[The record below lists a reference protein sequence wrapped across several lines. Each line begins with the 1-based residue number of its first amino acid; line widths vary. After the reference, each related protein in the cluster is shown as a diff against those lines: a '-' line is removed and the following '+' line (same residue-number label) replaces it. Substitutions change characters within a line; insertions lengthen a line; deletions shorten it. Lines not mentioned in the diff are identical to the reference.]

1 MSDATDSMKTS
12 IDTIYGLKVWRD
24 LRIDKFTDSG
34 GYLSFSPA
42 YHERLFGEALAEETF
57 TMRRMKL
64 RSLLW
69 DVIPPPFSDVGSTR
83 QKRWDESFNLSP
95 LIGDGEKKVKVA
107 KTDSA
112 VAGML
117 DIPTMIALIG
127 GSLGMLVKWHS
138 GVWGGGIVLS
148 DVRKAINHPD
158 TYGTVDVSG
167 KTKTGYV
174 FGRPKKTGHHVEHL
188 EIALKFNLN
197 RKLDGEIGMNL
208 DLQTCIEVID
218 IVEAKGWVRADIY
231 KALSQIT
238 GDKDAHW
245 KSVEAALAMSPK
257 DRELVT
263 GGKASEIAEKV
274 EAILD
279 KDHDDAAIEAGL
291 REDGKRDV
299 LESQY
304 NLEGDT
310 ALLDLA
316 LKQSGLPTA
325 ADIVKELNGIPEK
338 IKEAEEKIKATA
350 IAVPKIVETRSS
362 DGIIP
367 EGKVIQVQAK
377 DAFKLTKGGEAFDFS
392 IPAWDWDSVHPHVP
406 EVDERYIFRPFELM
420 RLLYA
425 ILGNHRCYLHGHT
438 GSGKTTLVEQVAA
451 RLKWPFMRVNFDS
464 EITRMDL
471 IGRDV
476 LTVEG
481 GATKS
486 SFVDGILPQMMSG
499 PYIGCF
505 DEIDFVRPD
514 VGYVMQ
520 RALEGNGL
528 LLTEDGGRMVH
539 PHPMFRMIATGNTV
553 GQGDELGMYQGARPQ
568 SLALLDRF
576 TTWIH
581 VQYMGPED
589 RAKLIATSGLAKR
602 HQTKICKYVTEHLE
616 AFTGAK
622 VLQPI
627 SPRGYLALCEAVSMF
642 TKLFP
647 KESEKEALTQ
657 AIEMVVL
664 DRATA
669 TDRVVLKGIVN
680 RVFG

>member
-1 MSDATDSMKTS
+1 MSSPTGS
-12 IDTIYGLKVWRD
+12 INNIYELKVWRD

-57 TMRRMKL
+57 TMRRLKL
-64 RSLLW
+64 RRLLW

-83 QKRWDESFNLSP
+83 QKNWDESFNLSP
-95 LIGDGEKKVKVA
+95 LIGDGEKQVKVA

-112 VAGML
+112 VSGML
-117 DIPTMIALIG
+117 DIPTMVALIG
-127 GSLGMLVKWHS
+127 GSLGMLQQYQS
-138 GVWGGGIVLS
+138 GAWGGGIVLA
-148 DVRKAINHPD
+148 DVRKAINYPD

-174 FGRPKKTGHHVEHL
+174 FGRPKKIGHYVAHL
-188 EIALKFNLN
+188 AVALEFNLN
-197 RKLDGEIGMNL
+197 RKLDGDIGMNL

-238 GDKDAHW
+238 GDKDDHW
-245 KSVEAALAMSPK
+245 QSVEAALAMSPK

-263 GGKASEIAEKV
+263 GGKASEIADKV
-274 EAILD
+274 EMILD
-279 KDHDDAAIEAGL
+279 KDHDDAVSEGDGTSSEGWTKGL
-291 REDGKRDV
+291 FDIPKYAAD
-299 LESQY
+299 
-304 NLEGDT
+304 GDT

-325 ADIVKELNGIPEK
+325 ADIVKELNGIPAM

-367 EGKVIQVQAK
+367 EGKVIQVKAK
-377 DAFKLTKGGEAFDFS
+377 DAFKLTKGGEAFEFDV
-392 IPAWDWDSVHPHVP
+392 PAWKWDGDHPHVP
-406 EVDERYIFRPFELM
+406 EVDEGYIFRPFELM

-425 ILGNHRCYLHGHT
+425 VLGNHRCYLHGHT

-581 VQYMGPED
+581 VEYMGAED

-616 AFTGAK
+616 AFMSAK

-627 SPRGYLALCEAVSMF
+627 SPRGYLALCDAVSMF
-642 TKLFP
+642 LKLFP
-647 KESEKEALTQ
+647 KEREKEAIDQ
-657 AIEMVVL
+657 AIETVIL

-669 TDRVVLKGIVN
+669 TDRVVLKGIVI

>member
-1 MSDATDSMKTS
+1 MSSMSDRERIVRLYMSGD
-12 IDTIYGLKVWRD
+12 LWRD
-24 LRIDKFTDSG
+24 LRLEDPDRYLPIDGALTEWRD
-34 GYLSFSPA
+34 LA
-42 YHERLFGEALAEETF
+42 EALAEDTF
-57 TMRRMKL
+57 AKRRQKL
-64 RSLLW
+64 KNMLW
-69 DVIPPPFSDVGSTR
+69 KVVSPPFTS
-83 QKRWDESFNLSP
+83 ESCARTKDWHDAFDLSP
-95 LIGDGEKKVKVA
+95 LIGDGASQVRVA
-107 KTDSA
+107 RTDSA
-112 VAGML
+112 VGGML
-117 DIPTMIALIG
+117 DIPTMVSMIAL
-127 GSLGMLVKWHS
+127 SLGLVGAKQGAALYEVKNAILDPRAH
-138 GVWGGGIVLS
+138 GVKS
-148 DVRKAINHPD
+148 E
-158 TYGTVDVSG
+158 G
-167 KTKTGYV
+167 KSKTGYA
-174 FGRPKKTGHHVEHL
+174 FGRPKTVGGSQFAAAMILGL
-188 EIALKFNLN
+188 EFNLN
-197 RKLDGEIGMNL
+197 RNLEGISMEL
-208 DLQTCIEVID
+208 DLQTSIEVID

-238 GDKDAHW
+238 GDEGKHW
-245 KSVEAALAMSPK
+245 ESVEAALAMSPK

-274 EAILD
+274 EEILD
-279 KDHDDAAIEAGL
+279 KDHDDAAIEGGL
-291 REDGKRDV
+291 REDGERGV

-325 ADIVKELNGIPEK
+325 ADIVKELNGIPAM

-367 EGKVIQVQAK
+367 EGKVVQVKAK
-377 DAFKLTKGGEAFDFS
+377 DAFKLTKGGEAFEFDV
-392 IPAWDWDSVHPHVP
+392 PAWKWDGDHPHVP
-406 EVDERYIFRPFELM
+406 EVDEGYIFRPFELM

-425 ILGNHRCYLHGHT
+425 VLGNHRCYLHGHT

-539 PHPMFRMIATGNTV
+539 PHPMFRMIAAGNTV

-581 VQYMGPED
+581 VEYMGAED

-616 AFTGAK
+616 AFMSAK

-627 SPRGYLALCEAVSMF
+627 SPRGYLALCDAVSMF
-642 TKLFP
+642 LKLFP
-647 KESEKEALTQ
+647 KEREKEAIDQ
-657 AIEMVVL
+657 AIETVIL

-669 TDRVVLKGIVN
+669 TDRVVLKGIVI

>member
-1 MSDATDSMKTS
+1 MSSMSDSERIERLYKSRD
-12 IDTIYGLKVWRD
+12 LWRD
-24 LRIDKFTDSG
+24 LRLETPDRYLPIDSALTEWRD
-34 GYLSFSPA
+34 LA
-42 YHERLFGEALAEETF
+42 EALAEDTF
-57 TMRRMKL
+57 AKRRQKL
-64 RSLLW
+64 KNMLW
-69 DVIPPPFSDVGSTR
+69 KVVSPPFTSASRARTED
-83 QKRWDESFNLSP
+83 WHAAFDLSP
-95 LIGDGEKKVKVA
+95 LIGDGASQVRVA
-107 KTDSA
+107 RTDSA
-112 VAGML
+112 VGGML
-117 DIPTMIALIG
+117 DIPTMVSMIAL
-127 GSLGMLVKWHS
+127 SLGLVGAKQGAALYEVKNAILDPRAH
-138 GVWGGGIVLS
+138 GVKS
-148 DVRKAINHPD
+148 E
-158 TYGTVDVSG
+158 G
-167 KTKTGYV
+167 KSKTGYA
-174 FGRPKKTGHHVEHL
+174 FGRPKTVGGSQFAAAMILGL
-188 EIALKFNLN
+188 EFNLN
-197 RKLDGEIGMNL
+197 RNLEGISMEL
-208 DLQTCIEVID
+208 DLQTSIEVID

-238 GDKDAHW
+238 GDEGKHW
-245 KSVEAALAMSPK
+245 ESVEAALAMSPK

-274 EAILD
+274 EEILD
-279 KDHDDAAIEAGL
+279 KDHDDAAIEGGL
-291 REDGKRDV
+291 REDGERGV

-325 ADIVKELNGIPEK
+325 ADIVKELNSIPAM
-338 IKEAEEKIKATA
+338 IKEAEERIKATA
-350 IAVPKIVETRSS
+350 IAVPKIVEAKSG

-367 EGKVIQVQAK
+367 EGKVIQVKAK
-377 DAFKLTKGGEAFDFS
+377 DAFKLTKGGEAFEFDV
-392 IPAWDWDSVHPHVP
+392 PAWKWDGDHPHVP
-406 EVDERYIFRPFELM
+406 EVDEGYIFRPFELM

-425 ILGNHRCYLHGHT
+425 VLGNHRCYLHGHT

-581 VQYMGPED
+581 VEYMGAED

-616 AFTGAK
+616 AFMSAK

-627 SPRGYLALCEAVSMF
+627 SPRGYLALCDAVSMF
-642 TKLFP
+642 LKLFP
-647 KESEKEALTQ
+647 KEREKEAIDQ
-657 AIEMVVL
+657 AIETVIL

-669 TDRVVLKGIVN
+669 TDRVVLKGIVI

>member
-1 MSDATDSMKTS
+1 MSEAADSMKNFY
-12 IDTIYGLKVWRD
+12 DLRVWRD
-24 LRIDKFTDSG
+24 IRLDKDTILG
-34 GYLSFSPA
+34 FSPKS
-42 YHERLFGEALAEETF
+42 ERLLGEALAEETF

-64 RSLLW
+64 KNLLW
-69 DVIPPPFSDVGSTR
+69 DVVAPPFRLGTAR
-83 QKRWDESFNLSP
+83 RRRWDEGFNTSP
-95 LIGDGEKKVKVA
+95 LIGDGATQVKVA

-117 DIPTMIALIG
+117 DIPTMVALIA
-127 GSLGMLVKWHS
+127 GSLGVLDARRHS
-138 GVWGGGIVLS
+138 GGCGGGIVLH
-148 DVRKAINHPD
+148 DVLSAITHPYE
-158 TYGTVDVSG
+158 YGVRDKRG
-167 KTKTGYV
+167 KTKTGYI
-174 FGRPKKTGHHVEHL
+174 FGRPQSDVIGEYVLHRSVAL
-188 EIALKFNLN
+188 EFNLN

-218 IVEAKGWVRADIY
+218 IVEAKGWVRTDIY

-263 GGKASEIAEKV
+263 GGKASEIADKV
-274 EAILD
+274 EMILD
-279 KDHDDAAIEAGL
+279 KDHDDASIDAGL
-291 REDGKRDV
+291 REVGELLADEGENKYAV
-299 LESQY
+299 
-304 NLEGDT
+304 EGDT

-316 LKQSGLPTA
+316 LKQSGLPSA

-338 IKEAEEKIKATA
+338 IKEAEALAKAVA
-350 IAVPKIVETRSS
+350 IAVPKIVEAKSG

-367 EGKVIQVQAK
+367 EGKVIQVKAK
-377 DAFKLTKGGEAFDFS
+377 DAFKLTKGGESFGFDV
-392 IPAWDWDSVHPHVP
+392 PAWKWEGDHPHVP
-406 EVDERYIFRPFELM
+406 EVDESYIFRPFELM

-451 RLKWPFMRVNFDS
+451 RLNWPFMRVNFDS

-581 VQYMGPED
+581 VEYMGAED

-627 SPRGYLALCEAVSMF
+627 SPRGYLALCDAMSMF
-642 TKLFP
+642 LKLFP
-647 KESEKEALTQ
+647 KEREKEAINQ
-657 AIEMVVL
+657 AIETVIL

-669 TDRVVLKGIVN
+669 TDRVVLKGIVI

>member
-1 MSDATDSMKTS
+1 MKN
-12 IDTIYGLKVWRD
+12 IYDWRVWRD
-24 LRIDKFTDSG
+24 LRIDKFTDSDG
-34 GYLSFSPA
+34 HLNFSA
-42 YHERLFGEALAEETF
+42 TDQERLFGKVLAEKTF
-57 TMRRMKL
+57 TMRRLKL

-69 DVIPPPFSDVGSTR
+69 GVVPPPFSDFGSVR
-83 QKRWDESFNLSP
+83 QVSWDEAFEVSP
-95 LIGDGEKKVKVA
+95 LVGDGEQQVKVA

-117 DIPTMIALIG
+117 DIPTMVALIG
-127 GSLGMLVKWHS
+127 QRVGMLRRWHS
-138 GVWGGGIVLS
+138 GVAGGGIVLS
-148 DVRKAINHPD
+148 DVCKAIHSPESH
-158 TYGTVDVSG
+158 GTLDSGG

-174 FGRPKKTGHHVEHL
+174 FGRPRSEVIGRYDLITHRI
-188 EIALKFNLN
+188 IALEFNLN
-197 RKLDGEIGMNL
+197 RKLDGDIGMNL

-238 GDKDAHW
+238 GDKDDHW
-245 KSVEAALAMSPK
+245 QSVEAALAMSPK

-263 GGKASEIAEKV
+263 GGKASEIADKV
-274 EAILD
+274 EMILD
-279 KDHDDAAIEAGL
+279 KDHDDTVEQIEFFTDEGGNKYAV
-291 REDGKRDV
+291 D
-299 LESQY
+299 
-304 NLEGDT
+304 GDT

-325 ADIVKELNGIPEK
+325 ADIVKELNGIPAM

-367 EGKVIQVQAK
+367 EGKVIQVKAK
-377 DAFKLTKGGEAFDFS
+377 DAFKLTKGGEAFEFDV
-392 IPAWDWDSVHPHVP
+392 PAWKWDGDHPHVP
-406 EVDERYIFRPFELM
+406 EVDEGYIFRPFELM

-451 RLKWPFMRVNFDS
+451 RLNWPFMRVNFDS

-486 SFVDGILPQMMSG
+486 SFIDGILPQMMSG

-528 LLTEDGGRMVH
+528 LLTEDGGRMVR

-627 SPRGYLALCEAVSMF
+627 SPRGYLALCDAVSMF

-647 KESEKEALTQ
+647 KESEKEALAQ